1 VTRTMPSPSAAPRAL
16 NAAPGLEVRRSPLAD
31 LCADCDAV
39 TLLPPLSPPGE
50 GYLRHFCQL
59 DSPLAVF
66 DLDDTL
72 LDGDCTGMWMRWMA
86 ACGWIEDVEAFMA
99 IGERHQSEYHAGT
112 LDIHEHTGHLL
123 SPLIGRHRDEVRRE
137 VDDFVE
143 EMVMPRLLEGGI
155 ARLAEHGEAGHR
167 TLIISA
173 SMHHLV
179 GPIASRLTADG
190 ALATHPAF
198 DDEGRFTGE
207 TTGIVTFREGKLAA
221 LDAWLEDASQLK
233 RAPQALWGYS
243 DSHNDLP
250 LLERVDHP
258 HATQPDAPLR
268 QFAEARGWPVVDW
281 RQSHLSIESD

>member
-1 VTRTMPSPSAAPRAL
+1 VTRTSSSSAARPRALSAAPDVEICRT
-16 NAAPGLEVRRSPLAD
+16 PLAD

-39 TLLPPLSPPGE
+39 TLLPPLSPPEE
-50 GYLRHFCQL
+50 GHVRHHCAL
-59 DSPLAVF
+59 DAPLAVF

-72 LDGDCTGMWMRWMA
+72 LDGDCTGMWMRWMV
-86 ACGWIEDVEAFMA
+86 ACGWIKDVDAFMA
-99 IGERHQSEYHAGT
+99 IGERHQVQYHAGT

-123 SPLIGRHRDEVRRE
+123 SPLVGRHRDKVRRE

-198 DDEGRFTGE
+198 DEQGCFTGA
-207 TTGIVTFREGKLAA
+207 TSGIVTFREGKLAA
-221 LDAWLEDASQLK
+221 LDDWLAGAE
-233 RAPQALWGYS
+233 RIHRTPQSLWGYS

-250 LLERVDHP
+250 LLERVDFP

-268 QFAEARGWPVVDW
+268 QLAEARGWPVVDW
-281 RQSHLSIESD
+281 RLSRLSD

>member
-1 VTRTMPSPSAAPRAL
+1 M
-16 NAAPGLEVRRSPLAD
+16 
-31 LCADCDAV
+31 
-39 TLLPPLSPPGE
+39 
-50 GYLRHFCQL
+50 
-59 DSPLAVF
+59 
-66 DLDDTL
+66 
-72 LDGDCTGMWMRWMA
+72 
-86 ACGWIEDVEAFMA
+86 
-99 IGERHQSEYHAGT
+99 
-112 LDIHEHTGHLL
+112 DIHAHVAHLL
-123 SPLIGRHRDEVRRE
+123 SPLIGRHRDEVRHE

-155 ARLAEHGEAGHR
+155 SRLAEHGEAGHR

-198 DDEGRFTGE
+198 DDNGCFTGA

-221 LDAWLEDASQLK
+221 LDAWLASAD
-233 RAPQALWGYS
+233 RNHRMPQTLWGYS

-268 QFAEARGWPVVDW
+268 ALAESRGWPVVDW
-281 RQSHLSIESD
+281 RLSRQLA